1 MRKNIGIYFVSKH
14 LQTTRIAH
22 FLGDWFVEHGSDVHV
37 ADLSQG
43 MEGLPEVRNFDAV
56 LVRASVHRGHVIR
69 GSSAGSSLKIAPS

>member
-22 FLGDWFVEHGSDVHV
+22 FLGDWFVEHGSDMHV

-56 LVRASVHRGHVIR
+56 LVGLRCTADVIR